1 MLFQINHKFGDVCVY
16 NLSSGNMNTD
26 THRQTHNAFQTSAA
40 VCGLIVCH
48 STLLY
53 AAFQSQILFISSI
66 HSFSIFLFHS
76 HSFLF
81 PSIQKTQ
88 RYCNFTEIWLTLA
101 AFREARA
108 NVLWRILNLDVW
120 SSTDCEGENS
130 SPHLIRHRDP
140 DPNTELIEPVNASAP
155 YHHATKGFLDTHTL
169 FTFRYQDHVRAEKH
183 LHFQKYQNRMTFFT
197 ALKYSDRIYTINGN
211 CE

>member
-1 MLFQINHKFGDVCVY
+1 MFENNIKTIGISQMLFQMNHKFGDVCVY

-48 STLLY
+48 STKK
-53 AAFQSQILFISSI
+53 SQILFISSI
-66 HSFSIFLFHS
+66 HSFSISLFHS
-76 HSFLF
+76 HPFLF

-88 RYCNFTEIWLTLA
+88 IYCNFTEIWLTLA

-120 SSTDCEGENS
+120 SSTDCEGDIA
-130 SPHLIRHRDP
+130 PHISLGTAIR
-140 DPNTELIEPVNASAP
+140 IQ
-155 YHHATKGFLDTHTL
+155 TL
-169 FTFRYQDHVRAEKH
+169 
-183 LHFQKYQNRMTFFT
+183 
-197 ALKYSDRIYTINGN
+197 S
-211 CE
+211 

>member
-1 MLFQINHKFGDVCVY
+1 MFENNIKTAGIKQIKAKCCFKWTINLVMYVSVIWENEHWHTERDTQCVW
-16 NLSSGNMNTD
+16 NFSCCVWSDCLPFD
-26 THRQTHNAFQTSAA
+26 T
-40 VCGLIVCH
+40 
-48 STLLY
+48 LY
-53 AAFQSQILFISSI
+53 AAFQWQKLFISSI
-66 HSFSIFLFHS
+66 QSFSISLFHS
-76 HSFLF
+76 HPFLF
-81 PSIQKTQ
+81 SAIQKTQ

-155 YHHATKGFLDTHTL
+155 YHHATKSCLDTHTL
-169 FTFRYQDHVRAEKH
+169 FTFRYLDHLTGKMWE
-183 LHFQKYQNRMTFFT
+183 QKNSSIFF
-197 ALKYSDRIYTINGN
+197 
-211 CE
+211 